1 LLKRFPKLS
10 AAEIKLCVFLKLG
23 MKTKDVASVLYQ
35 NPDSVKVARS
45 GLRKKKLGLIKEDNL
60 QTFLL
65 KF

>member
-1 LLKRFPKLS
+1 
-10 AAEIKLCVFLKLG
+10 